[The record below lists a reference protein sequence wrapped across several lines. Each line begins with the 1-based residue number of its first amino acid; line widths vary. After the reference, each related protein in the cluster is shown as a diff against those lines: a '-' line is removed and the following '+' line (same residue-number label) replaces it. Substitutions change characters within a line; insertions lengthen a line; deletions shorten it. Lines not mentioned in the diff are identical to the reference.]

1 VIPAAESNATWL
13 ALWAVIRSGAQLGR
27 EPTGADLPNDLEVA
41 DFLDFST
48 PDRSESCAFGALSPA
63 GSDRSA
69 QVHAALGRV
78 GEAAPQ
84 LASALGTLQSEPW
97 LDALDADGAWL
108 LCRSLTELPHP
119 FALPLESR
127 LGRLLARALAS
138 SEVLLADAAVDAAR
152 TLRAGALQGALLQRL
167 AHDVELHEHAR
178 IERWLGCLEAIAD
191 DDAVRGLEEW
201 LYRQGPRLSE
211 PHAWR
216 ARRLIQQV
224 RQTRRR

>member
-1 VIPAAESNATWL
+1 MIPDPESNETWL
-13 ALWAVIRSGAQLGR
+13 ALWAVIRSGAELGR
-27 EPTGADLPNDLEVA
+27 GPAGLDLPDGLEVP

-48 PDRSESCAFGALSPA
+48 PDRSESRAFSALSAA
-63 GSDRSA
+63 GPDRSA
-69 QVHAALGRV
+69 QVCAALALV

-84 LASALGTLQSEPW
+84 LASALGALQSEPL

-108 LCRSLTELPHP
+108 LCRCLTELQQP

-138 SEVLLADAAVDAAR
+138 SEVLLADAAVDAVR
-152 TLRAGALQGALLQRL
+152 TLGAGALQGALLQRL
-167 AHDVELHEHAR
+167 AHDVDLHEHAR

-201 LYRQGPRLSE
+201 LYRQGPRLSA